1 MRIVVTGSI
10 GTGKST
16 VCQALLQ
23 HMPGYELVSADQMVH
38 DLYAN
43 NAEFQAGLQSKF
55 GTTDRKAIARIVF
68 ADRAR
73 RVELEALSWAFL
85 AQAVDALFLKE
96 NVIFEFPLFFEH
108 PHWIGCPDAFIGL
121 SGDQQ
126 TQLTRVS
133 ARDGISVEA
142 FDRILAAQLPQA
154 EKANRADIYLDTS
167 GSRESVLAAVAA
179 LPAKLS
185 HISNSLTR

>member
-23 HMPGYELVSADQMVH
+23 HMPGYELVSADQMVQA
-38 DLYAN
+38 LYAN

-73 RVELEALSWAFL
+73 RFEIVRLSRASPPQAF
-85 AQAVDALFLKE
+85 AALFLKE

-108 PHWIGCPDAFIGL
+108 PHWIGCPDVVVVLGC
-121 SGDQQ
+121 DEQ
-126 TQLTRVS
+126 TQRARVY

-154 EKANRADIYLDTS
+154 EKAKRADIYLDTS
-167 GSRESVLAAVAA
+167 GSRDSVLAAVAA
-179 LPAKLS
+179 LPAQ
-185 HISNSLTR
+185 LTRFAASIKG

>member
-108 PHWIGCPDAFIGL
+108 PHWIGCPDAVIVLGC
-121 SGDQQ
+121 DEQ
-126 TQLTRVS
+126 TQRTRVS

-154 EKANRADIYLDTS
+154 EKAKRADIYLDTS

>member
-16 VCQALLQ
+16 VCQALLE

-43 NAEFQAGLQSKF
+43 NTQFLEGLQSKF

-68 ADRAR
+68 ADRPK

-108 PHWIGCPDAFIGL
+108 PHWLGCPDVVIVLGC
-121 SGDQQ
+121 DEQ
-126 TQLTRVS
+126 TQRARVY

-142 FDRILAAQLPQA
+142 VDRILAAQLPQA
-154 EKANRADIYLDTS
+154 EKAKRADIYLDTS

-179 LPAKLS
+179 LPAKLL
-185 HISNSLTR
+185 HISNSHTR